1 MSDSR
6 AERARAAFW
15 RRHANPKSGWSRV
28 PTGPVIVYAIYRR
41 DCRLL
46 AAALVWTVLNPV
58 LFSPPETDDAWM
70 TRAVLAERWW
80 IDDEQRPTIGLD
92 YPNVCNAVG
101 ASAFGY
107 ALYAA
112 WRRRPTAAAAAT
124 ALGVA
129 LKFWW
134 LGVLVRRYD
143 ARATRESPD
152 RPLTDSA
159 DGLRRPRDSR

>member
-1 MSDSR
+1 MSDSCADR
-6 AERARAAFW
+6 LEAAFW

-41 DCRLL
+41 DWRLL
-46 AAALVWTVLNPV
+46 AAALVWTAVNPI

-80 IDDEQRPTIGLD
+80 IDDEQRSTIGLD

-112 WRRRPTAAAAAT
+112 GNAARAVPRPRRRWA
-124 ALGVA
+124 
-129 LKFWW
+129 
-134 LGVLVRRYD
+134 
-143 ARATRESPD
+143 
-152 RPLTDSA
+152 
-159 DGLRRPRDSR
+159 SR